1 MPVSWSYSNEGG
13 DIAIRFNGISSRL
26 TIPWRDFIH
35 SSQSIM
41 LFGLPLLQGWPFAAL
56 FWKKK
61 HQHAHHIF
69 RQFSSEYFGDSR
81 ACSMLY
87 IEYQQARLDS
97 TSADLLSHDNKP
109 SSETN
114 IFNESLFNREDVR
127 QFQKWVDWYCK
138 YALVNCMHH
147 YNDYS
152 QPLILPEDFTNYFEL
167 SKNIFP
173 QQWSFLQSTRGIQSR
188 DGNVLQEYKEWQIF
202 MVLLN
207 LQRLANFRVLKHWAM
222 VILTTFYGWG
232 AKDTIAHVTKFLG
245 ITVAW
250 KSRNAFF

>member
-1 MPVSWSYSNEGG
+1 MVVQGKIDRLSHYDKIKMRSLTKCQFLDSFFNEGG
-13 DIAIRFNGISSRL
+13 DIAIRFARILSRL

-114 IFNESLFNREDVR
+114 IFNESSFNRNNVCL
-127 QFQKWVDWYCK
+127 FQNGSIDI
-138 YALVNCMHH
+138 ANMH
-147 YNDYS
+147 
-152 QPLILPEDFTNYFEL
+152 L
-167 SKNIFP
+167 
-173 QQWSFLQSTRGIQSR
+173 
-188 DGNVLQEYKEWQIF
+188 
-202 MVLLN
+202 
-207 LQRLANFRVLKHWAM
+207 
-222 VILTTFYGWG
+222 
-232 AKDTIAHVTKFLG
+232 
-245 ITVAW
+245 
-250 KSRNAFF
+250 